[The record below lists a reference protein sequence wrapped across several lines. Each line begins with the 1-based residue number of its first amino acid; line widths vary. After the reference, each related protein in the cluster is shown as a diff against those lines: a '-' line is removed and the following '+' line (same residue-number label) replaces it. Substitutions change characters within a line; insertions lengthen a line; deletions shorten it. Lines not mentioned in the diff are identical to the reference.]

1 VSATLGLPRETVTES
16 ASAMTR
22 RLYESYGQRV
32 LTFCLSRLRDR
43 EEAQDAAQ
51 TTFVYVLRALERGV
65 VPRHELAWLLKIAE
79 NVCHSSRRSLGRRMA
94 VTSSADVTELEAAA
108 DSFSPE
114 SSEQVRDLREALELL
129 PDNQRRAVLLR
140 EWQGLSYAEIADE
153 LHLSVPAVEALL
165 FRARRALAAHLQ
177 RTRSRLLNVGSSLA
191 ALRSLVQGG
200 PAKMAVAT
208 AVAGIAS
215 APAIVDEH
223 RDAVGKGR
231 RAPAGANLVA
241 APRPATSAPRTART
255 APRPVGAHLRSTS
268 AAEKSRSAREAAV
281 RAAAPTVE
289 PTPAESS
296 APAPGVTPEAP
307 APAPAPTPDPTLPA
321 PPAAS
326 MPPGVQPVVEQATS
340 AVPAVVGT
348 VGTVAGTVIVPA
360 PPPVP
365 PIR

>member
-1 VSATLGLPRETVTES
+1 VSATLGLPREAVTES

-22 RLYESYGQRV
+22 HLYESHGQRV

-191 ALRSLVQGG
+191 ALRPLLQGG
-200 PAKMAVAT
+200 PAKMAVVT

-215 APAIVDEH
+215 APAIVHEH

-231 RAPAGANLVA
+231 RAAALSTLGSASRPAAF
-241 APRPATSAPRTART
+241 APRRARTAR
-255 APRPVGAHLRSTS
+255 RQVGAHPPSTS
-268 AAEKSRSAREAAV
+268 LAGKTRSAREAAV
-281 RAAAPTVE
+281 RAAAPTVA
-289 PTPAESS
+289 PNAAETS
-296 APAPGVTPEAP
+296 APTPGVTPD
-307 APAPAPTPDPTLPA
+307 APAPTPAPSVPA
-321 PPAAS
+321 PPPAS
-326 MPPGVQPVVEQATS
+326 VPPAVQPVVEQVTS

-348 VGTVAGTVIVPA
+348 VETVAGTVPVPA

>member
-1 VSATLGLPRETVTES
+1 VSATLGLQREAVTES

-191 ALRSLVQGG
+191 ALRSLMQGG
-200 PAKMAVAT
+200 PAKMAVVT

-215 APAIVDEH
+215 APTIMDGH
-223 RDAVGKGR
+223 REAVGKNPRDPGR
-231 RAPAGANLVA
+231 SIPASALRPA
-241 APRPATSAPRTART
+241 APAPRTPRNARHQARAHPVSTT
-255 APRPVGAHLRSTS
+255 APER
-268 AAEKSRSAREAAV
+268 SRSAREAGV
-281 RAAAPTVE
+281 RAAAPTVG
-289 PTPAESS
+289 PSAAETS
-296 APAPGVTPEAP
+296 APAPGTTPEAP
-307 APAPAPTPDPTLPA
+307 AGTPDPTLPA

-326 MPPGVQPVVEQATS
+326 VPPAVQPVVEQVTS

-348 VGTVAGTVIVPA
+348 VETVAGTVPVPA

>member
-1 VSATLGLPRETVTES
+1 VSAALGLPREAVTES

-108 DSFSPE
+108 DSFSQE

-153 LHLSVPAVEALL
+153 LHVSVPAVEALL
-165 FRARRALAAHLQ
+165 FRARRALAAHLE
-177 RTRSRLLNVGSSLA
+177 RTRSRLLNLGSSLA
-191 ALRSLVQGG
+191 ALRSLAQGG
-200 PAKMAVAT
+200 PARMAVAT
-208 AVAGIAS
+208 AVAGIAAS
-215 APAIVDEH
+215 PAVVDEQRGAAGSDRKVPARPTLASAAARPPGSARRQARAHPRYAPA
-223 RDAVGKGR
+223 
-231 RAPAGANLVA
+231 
-241 APRPATSAPRTART
+241 T
-255 APRPVGAHLRSTS
+255 
-268 AAEKSRSAREAAV
+268 EKSRSARRATV
-281 RAAAPTVE
+281 RAAAPTVAPIAVE
-289 PTPAESS
+289 TS
-296 APAPGVTPEAP
+296 APAPGVTPD
-307 APAPAPTPDPTLPA
+307 APAPTPPPTPAPAVPA
-321 PPAAS
+321 PPAARV
-326 MPPGVQPVVEQATS
+326 PPAVQQATS
-340 AVPAVVGT
+340 AVQAVVGT
-348 VGTVAGTVIVPA
+348 VGTVAGTVTAPAQPPVP
-360 PPPVP
+360 PVPPVP

>member
-1 VSATLGLPRETVTES
+1 VSAALGLPREAVTES

-108 DSFSPE
+108 DSFSQE

-165 FRARRALAAHLQ
+165 FRARRALAAHLE
-177 RTRSRLLNVGSSLA
+177 RTRSRLLNLGSSLA
-191 ALRSLVQGG
+191 ALRSLAQGG

-208 AVAGIAS
+208 AVAGIAA
-215 APAIVDEH
+215 APAIVDEQ
-223 RDAVGKGR
+223 RGAAGR
-231 RAPAGANLVA
+231 ERKVPARPTFAS
-241 APRPATSAPRTART
+241 APRPAARPPGSARRQV
-255 APRPVGAHLRSTS
+255 RAHPRSTP
-268 AAEKSRSAREAAV
+268 ATEKSRLARKATV
-281 RAAAPTVE
+281 RAAAPTVA
-289 PTPAESS
+289 PTAVETS
-296 APAPGVTPEAP
+296 APTPGVTPD
-307 APAPAPTPDPTLPA
+307 APAPTPAPAVPA
-321 PPAAS
+321 PPAAKVPS
-326 MPPGVQPVVEQATS
+326 AVQQATS

-348 VGTVAGTVIVPA
+348 VGTVAGTVTAPAQPPVP
-360 PPPVP
+360 PVPPVP

>member
-1 VSATLGLPRETVTES
+1 LGLPREAVTES
-16 ASAMTR
+16 ASATTR
-22 RLYESYGQRV
+22 RLYETHGQRV

-114 SSEQVRDLREALELL
+114 SSEQVRDLRAALELL
-129 PDNQRRAVLLR
+129 PENQRRAVLLR

-165 FRARRALAAHLQ
+165 FRARRALAAHLE
-177 RTRSRLLNVGSSLA
+177 RTRSRLLNLGSSLA
-191 ALRSLVQGG
+191 ALRSLVHGG

-208 AVAGIAS
+208 AVVGLAA

-223 RDAVGKGR
+223 RDAAGRDGKT
-231 RAPAGANLVA
+231 PARPTLVSA
-241 APRPATSAPRTART
+241 AHPSHSARPASIARGRGR
-255 APRPVGAHLRSTS
+255 AKPRSTR
-268 AAEKSRSAREAAV
+268 AAETSRTVREAAM
-281 RAAAPTVE
+281 RAVTPTGAPGAAEASP
-289 PTPAESS
+289 PPSGGTPEATAPVTAPA
-296 APAPGVTPEAP
+296 APAPPPGTV
-307 APAPAPTPDPTLPA
+307 
-321 PPAAS
+321 PPA
-326 MPPGVQPVVEQATS
+326 VQPVVEPVVEQVTS
-340 AVPAVVGT
+340 AVPAVVET
-348 VGTVAGTVIVPA
+348 VGTVAGTVTVPA

-365 PIR
+365 GLR

>member
-1 VSATLGLPRETVTES
+1 MSATLGLPRETVTES

-22 RLYESYGQRV
+22 RLYETYGQRV

-153 LHLSVPAVEALL
+153 LQLSVPAVEALL
-165 FRARRALAAHLQ
+165 FRARRALATHLR

-191 ALRSLVQGG
+191 ALRSLMQGG
-200 PAKMAVAT
+200 PAKMAVVT

-223 RDAVGKGR
+223 RDAADDGR
-231 RAPAGANLVA
+231 TVPALSTLVSASRPA
-241 APRPATSAPRTART
+241 APTPRAEGTAR
-255 APRPVGAHLRSTS
+255 RRVGRHPLSRTV
-268 AAEKSRSAREAAV
+268 AEESRSAREAGV
-281 RAAAPTVE
+281 RAAVPTVAPTA
-289 PTPAESS
+289 AETSG
-296 APAPGVTPEAP
+296 PAPGVTPDAP
-307 APAPAPTPDPTLPA
+307 APASDPTLPA
-321 PPAAS
+321 PPGAS
-326 MPPGVQPVVEQATS
+326 VPPTVQPVVEQVTS
-340 AVPAVVGT
+340 AVPAVAGT
-348 VGTVAGTVIVPA
+348 VETVTGTVIVPA

>member
-1 VSATLGLPRETVTES
+1 VSATLRLPREAVTES

-22 RLYESYGQRV
+22 HLYESHGQRV

-51 TTFVYVLRALERGV
+51 TTFVYVLRAIERGV

-114 SSEQVRDLREALELL
+114 RSEQVRDLREALELL

-165 FRARRALAAHLQ
+165 FRARRALAAHLE
-177 RTRSRLLNVGSSLA
+177 RTRSRLLNLGSSLA
-191 ALRSLVQGG
+191 ALRSLAQGG

-208 AVAGIAS
+208 AVAGIAAS
-215 APAIVDEH
+215 PAIVDEQ
-223 RDAVGKGR
+223 RDAAGTDQKVPAPATLVSASRPAAPAR
-231 RAPAGANLVA
+231 RA
-241 APRPATSAPRTART
+241 TRTARHQ
-255 APRPVGAHLRSTS
+255 VGAHPRSTT
-268 AAEKSRSAREAAV
+268 ATKKSRSAAEAAV
-281 RAAAPTVE
+281 RATAPTVA
-289 PTPAESS
+289 PTVAETS

-307 APAPAPTPDPTLPA
+307 APAPAPAAPA
-321 PPAAS
+321 PAPARV
-326 MPPGVQPVVEQATS
+326 PPAVQPVVEQVTS

-348 VGTVAGTVIVPA
+348 VETAVGTVTVPA

-365 PIR
+365 PLR